1 MQHSQNDFIVA
12 VLLVIDSH
20 QDGCDSATVKDEID
34 MYIDLFDEDLKPYGS
49 RRKHEPRYRQLVGN
63 LFSHRTPELFK
74 YLNKTKINKRHY
86 KWSLNT
92 KGKIYV
98 ANIKKVKEAGKMLIE
113 YSDASLDKTILIEP
127 QKSIVSDIDKKKL
140 DTVGEK
146 RRITDSSLKDSILV
160 IYGYTCQYGKLIGE
174 KHQSFLREDG
184 NPFMEVHHLIPMKA
198 SQDFFPRNL
207 DRASNLVCLCPNCHE
222 RIHHGSKEEKE
233 KVLKVLYNAMIDGLN
248 YEEIY
253 ISYKQLLKY
262 YL

>member
-98 ANIKKVKEAGKMLIE
+98 ANIKKVKEG
-113 YSDASLDKTILIEP
+113 
-127 QKSIVSDIDKKKL
+127 
-140 DTVGEK
+140 
-146 RRITDSSLKDSILV
+146 R
-160 IYGYTCQYGKLIGE
+160 
-174 KHQSFLREDG
+174 H
-184 NPFMEVHHLIPMKA
+184 
-198 SQDFFPRNL
+198 DF
-207 DRASNLVCLCPNCHE
+207 
-222 RIHHGSKEEKE
+222 
-233 KVLKVLYNAMIDGLN
+233 
-248 YEEIY
+248 
-253 ISYKQLLKY
+253 SY
-262 YL
+262 

>member
-113 YSDASLDKTILIEP
+113 YSDASLDKAIL
-127 QKSIVSDIDKKKL
+127 KKTNYGFIVKGINISYLWVYMSVWKINRRKTSKL
-140 DTVGEK
+140 SK
-146 RRITDSSLKDSILV
+146 RRWQS
-160 IYGYTCQYGKLIGE
+160 IYGSA
-174 KHQSFLREDG
+174 SFNTNEGFAR
-184 NPFMEVHHLIPMKA
+184 
-198 SQDFFPRNL
+198 FFS
-207 DRASNLVCLCPNCHE
+207 A
-222 RIHHGSKEEKE
+222 
-233 KVLKVLYNAMIDGLN
+233 
-248 YEEIY
+248 
-253 ISYKQLLKY
+253 
-262 YL
+262 